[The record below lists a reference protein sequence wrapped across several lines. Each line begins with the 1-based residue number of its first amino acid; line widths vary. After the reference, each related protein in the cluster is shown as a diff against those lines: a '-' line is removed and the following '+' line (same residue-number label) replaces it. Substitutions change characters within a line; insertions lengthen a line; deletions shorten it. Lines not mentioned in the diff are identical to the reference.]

1 MLAGTLLEMLG
12 IGMVIPVV
20 LLLSSRNIAAK
31 FPQLVPLLET
41 LGNPSQEVLIVG
53 GMLVLVLTFCFKG
66 AFLAFVTWKQ
76 SQFVFGLQAYFS
88 QRLFEGY
95 LRQPYL
101 FHLRH
106 NSAKLIRNV
115 TRESY
120 ELVNKT
126 LMPGMLLVTE
136 FLAMAGIA
144 LLLLFVEPFGMI
156 LLFFFI
162 GTASWIFQQVTQ
174 SRLVK
179 WGGERQYYAGRRFQH
194 VPQGLGGA
202 KEIKLLGREE
212 AFIKEFDS
220 DTRAAAVVNQKQ
232 ATLQQLPR
240 LWLEMLAV
248 IGLAALVFAIMAQG
262 KDVGTL
268 LPTIG
273 VFAAAAFRLM
283 PSANRIITSL
293 QSLEFSTPVVKL
305 FDEELNLLVPSPM
318 CTSTPVPFLH
328 ELRLNGVTFR
338 YPEAEKNILN
348 RVGLSI
354 KQGTSVGFVGSSGAG
369 KSTLVNI
376 LLGLLT
382 PTEGTVEVDGLDIRT
397 NLRGWQDQLG
407 YVPQSLFLI
416 DDSLRRNVAF
426 GLESDRV
433 DDGAVWNAIRAA
445 QLETFVKELPQGL
458 ETRVGERGV
467 RLSGGQMQRIGI
479 ARALYHHPQVLVLD
493 EATSALDHE
502 TESGVMDA
510 IKALHG
516 KMTIIIV
523 THRLTTIEHCD
534 SVYCLKNGFLK

>member
-1 MLAGTLLEMLG
+1 
-12 IGMVIPVV
+12 
-20 LLLSSRNIAAK
+20 
-31 FPQLVPLLET
+31 
-41 LGNPSQEVLIVG
+41 
-53 GMLVLVLTFCFKG
+53 
-66 AFLAFVTWKQ
+66 
-76 SQFVFGLQAYFS
+76 
-88 QRLFEGY
+88 
-95 LRQPYL
+95 
-101 FHLRH
+101 
-106 NSAKLIRNV
+106 
-115 TRESY
+115 
-120 ELVNKT
+120 
-126 LMPGMLLVTE
+126 
-136 FLAMAGIA
+136 
-144 LLLLFVEPFGMI
+144 
-156 LLFFFI
+156 
-162 GTASWIFQQVTQ
+162 
-174 SRLVK
+174 
-179 WGGERQYYAGRRFQH
+179 
-194 VPQGLGGA
+194 
-202 KEIKLLGREE
+202 
-212 AFIKEFDS
+212 
-220 DTRAAAVVNQKQ
+220 
-232 ATLQQLPR
+232 
-240 LWLEMLAV
+240 
-248 IGLAALVFAIMAQG
+248 
-262 KDVGTL
+262 
-268 LPTIG
+268 
-273 VFAAAAFRLM
+273 M

>member
-12 IGMVIPVV
+12 IGMVIPVI
-20 LLLSSRNIAAK
+20 LLLNSRNIAVK
-31 FPQLVPLLET
+31 FPQLAPLLEA

-53 GMLVLVLTFCFKG
+53 GMLVLVVTFSFKSV
-66 AFLAFVTWKQ
+66 FLAFVTWKQ
-76 SQFVFGLQAYFS
+76 SQFVFSLHAYFS
-88 QRLFEGY
+88 QKLFEGY

-101 FHLRH
+101 FHLQH

-126 LMPGMLLVTE
+126 LMPGMLLITE
-136 FLAMAGIA
+136 LLAMAGIA
-144 LLLLFVEPFGMI
+144 LLLLFVEPLGMI

-162 GTASWIFQQVTQ
+162 GMASWIFQQVTQ
-174 SRLVK
+174 GRLVK
-179 WGGERQYYAGRRFQH
+179 WGGERQYYDGKRLQH
-194 VPQGLGGA
+194 LQQGLGGA

-212 AFIKEFDS
+212 VFIKEFDS
-220 DTRAAAVVNQKQ
+220 DTRAAAAVNQKQ

-262 KDVGTL
+262 KEVGLL

-273 VFAAAAFRLM
+273 VFTAAAFRLM

-293 QSLEFSTPVVKL
+293 QFLKFSTPVVKL
-305 FDEELNLLVPSPM
+305 LDEELSMLAPSPM
-318 CTSTPVPFLH
+318 RTSTSVPFLH
-328 ELRLNGVTFR
+328 ELRMNGVTFR
-338 YPEAEKNILN
+338 YPEAERDVLN

-376 LLGLLT
+376 LLGLLA

-416 DDSLRRNVAF
+416 DDSLRCNVAF
-426 GLESDRV
+426 GLENDRI
-433 DDGAVWNAIRAA
+433 DEEAVWNAIRAA
-445 QLETFVKELPQGL
+445 QLESFVRELPQGL
-458 ETRVGERGV
+458 ETRVGERGI

-502 TESGVMDA
+502 TESDVMEA

-523 THRLTTIEHCD
+523 THRLTTIKHCD
-534 SVYCLKNGFLK
+534 RVYCLKNGFLK